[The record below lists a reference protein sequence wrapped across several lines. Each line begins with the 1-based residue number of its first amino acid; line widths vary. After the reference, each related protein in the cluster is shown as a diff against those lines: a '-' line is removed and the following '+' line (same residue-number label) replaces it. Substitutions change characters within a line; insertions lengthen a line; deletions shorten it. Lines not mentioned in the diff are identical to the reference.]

1 MMATLLTATLKDRFA
16 ALQAERVRSWPAA
29 QLAANARQ
37 RQILVDRF
45 DPAAVAQAGSILPP
59 TDFDDVD
66 GGSLSLDT
74 LTADGPA
81 VLIYFRFANCPACN
95 LALPYYAEQLFPAL
109 AAKGVRLV
117 ALSPQKAD
125 ALREIR
131 TRHALPFRVATDRDN
146 GLAHH
151 LGITFEPD
159 DQPSPPPSGWIGDVT
174 GTGSWALPQPAVA
187 IVGPGRELLWLQ
199 VSPDWLDRPEA
210 DDILQAVKAALS

>member
-1 MMATLLTATLKDRFA
+1 MATLLTATLRDRFA
-16 ALQAERVRSWPAA
+16 ALQAERANSWPAT

-37 RQILVDRF
+37 RHILIDRF

-59 TDFDDVD
+59 TDFDDVE
-66 GGSLSLDT
+66 GGTLSLDA
-74 LTADGPA
+74 LTAEGPA

-117 ALSPQKAD
+117 ALSPQRAD
-125 ALREIR
+125 ALREIK
-131 TRHALPFRVATDRDN
+131 TRHRLPFVVATDRDN

-151 LGITFEPD
+151 LSITFEPD
-159 DQPSPPPSGWIGDVT
+159 DQPSPPPSGWIGEVT
-174 GTGSWALPQPAVA
+174 GTGSWALPQPTAA
-187 IVGPGRELLWLQ
+187 ILGQGRQLLWLQ

-210 DDILQAVKAALS
+210 DAILQAVREVLS